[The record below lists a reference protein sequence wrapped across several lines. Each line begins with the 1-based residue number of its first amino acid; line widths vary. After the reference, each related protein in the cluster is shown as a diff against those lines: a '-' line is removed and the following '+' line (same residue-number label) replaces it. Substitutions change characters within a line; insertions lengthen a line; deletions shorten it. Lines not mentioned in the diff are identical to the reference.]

1 MVPKRRDR
9 DNFAALEL
17 RFLLDGFTRNTQ
29 RQPALHWWLGRC
41 PPPEKH
47 INMESAMRTLLTSTA
62 LGVVLVAGISAAQ
75 AQTVFTAQPEVVQT
89 TTTVRT
95 VRPAPHM
102 ARHEV
107 VTTRTVTRQ
116 VVPSA
121 SVIAQQPLP
130 PQPLYDQVAPAPLAA
145 DASYQPR
152 LYDSAVL
159 PVAGPG
165 PGWDGATGATSPYI
179 YRYIYEPDRIL
190 VIDPNTNITVQ
201 ALPR

>member
-1 MVPKRRDR
+1 
-9 DNFAALEL
+9 
-17 RFLLDGFTRNTQ
+17 
-29 RQPALHWWLGRC
+29 
-41 PPPEKH
+41 
-47 INMESAMRTLLTSTA
+47 MRTLLTSTA

-75 AQTVFTAQPEVVQT
+75 AQTVFTAPAQTVQT
-89 TTTVRT
+89 TTQTVRT

-102 ARHEV
+102 ARREV

-116 VVPSA
+116 VMPSTNM
-121 SVIAQQPLP
+121 IAQQPLP

-145 DASYQPR
+145 DASYQPP

-159 PVAGPG
+159 PAAGPG

-179 YRYIYEPDRIL
+179 YRYVYEPDRIL